1 MIQKLIRTDRA
12 EHQRG
17 VASAST
23 CGHRGLRRTCSS
35 EASRGS
41 LPEEELALQGLGNKG
56 VREVQPRR
64 QIRFMQSGREP
75 ARMPCGACLWR
86 HEAAPVARGR
96 ARALRAAA
104 GIGIAFVCLTP
115 YPAALVSAACLILA
129 GTPRPW
135 VFPRSIASPTTLAT
149 SATRRLLTPPC
160 EGTLPS
166 KSQSSTRFL
175 PPGPRFLALHLCPVI
190 LTAH

>member
-23 CGHRGLRRTCSS
+23 CGHRGLRRVCSS

-104 GIGIAFVCLTP
+104 GVGIAFVYDSLSCGFGLGSLPNPRGHSSSLDFPAIDCKPHYTGPLSHPATP
-115 YPAALVSAACLILA
+115 N
-129 GTPRPW
+129 
-135 VFPRSIASPTTLAT
+135 
-149 SATRRLLTPPC
+149 
-160 EGTLPS
+160 PS
-166 KSQSSTRFL
+166 
-175 PPGPRFLALHLCPVI
+175 V
-190 LTAH
+190 